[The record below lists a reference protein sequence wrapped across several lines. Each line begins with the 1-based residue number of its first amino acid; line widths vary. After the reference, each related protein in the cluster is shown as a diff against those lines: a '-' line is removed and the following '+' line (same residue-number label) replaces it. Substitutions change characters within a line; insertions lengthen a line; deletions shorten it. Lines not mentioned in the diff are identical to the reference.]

1 MYVIIDEGC
10 GPKGETW
17 QQRADTRLYNELN
30 TACLPFTLLIHQ
42 STTQPPTES
51 KQTIHKFTITTT
63 IKMSDNKN
71 TAPPSTLQSY
81 VDSATGAVQS
91 VIGSLT
97 GNTADQSQGEAKK
110 DHAAAE
116 KELSQAG
123 TSIGGV
129 SISASGIAK
138 NDPNRTDGSWNQTI
152 GSAKESLGNLTGIQ
166 SLKQEGAK
174 QNAEGKEQ
182 EAKGQLSDLGS
193 GVSDRV
199 SGAVGG
205 AVAGL
210 TGDRAEQEKRNLQH
224 DQGKTLQRGAEADI
238 AKQNPPPQ

>member
-1 MYVIIDEGC
+1 
-10 GPKGETW
+10 
-17 QQRADTRLYNELN
+17 
-30 TACLPFTLLIHQ
+30 
-42 STTQPPTES
+42 
-51 KQTIHKFTITTT
+51 
-63 IKMSDNKN
+63 MSDNKN

-81 VDSATGAVQS
+81 VDSSIGAIQS
-91 VIGSLT
+91 AVGSLT

-116 KELSQAG
+116 KDLSRAG
-123 TSIGGV
+123 ANIGGV
-129 SISASGIAK
+129 SVSASGIAK
-138 NDPNRTDGSWNQTI
+138 NDPHRSDGSWNQTI
-152 GSAKESLGNLTGIQ
+152 GSAKESLGNLTGVE
-166 SLKQEGAK
+166 SLKREGAR

-182 EAKGQLSDLGS
+182 EAKGQLHDLGS

-199 SGAVGG
+199 TGAVGS